1 MNDSLSGFVPEM
13 FAGKTVLISGG
24 TSGIGLEIARGFS
37 RLGATVIATGSS
49 AEKIAASHNRPQ
61 DNAIHFLQLDVRDTA
76 QVGAL
81 FASLPA
87 LDILVNAAGVARP
100 EAEYE
105 EETFLQVM
113 DVNLNS
119 VMRLSQAAIPLLL
132 QRKGCIVNV
141 ASMLSYLADALVPA
155 YCASKSGVTGL
166 TRSLAHRYGPQGVRI
181 NAVAPGYHKTEMTR
195 PLWSDPDA
203 AEHIRRRTALKRWG
217 EADDL
222 VGAVVFLSSD
232 AAHYITGVTLP
243 VDGGYVS
250 GM

>member
-1 MNDSLSGFVPEM
+1 MRDSLSGYAPGM

-49 AEKIAASHNRPQ
+49 AEKIAACRRQQQ
-61 DNAIHFLQLDVRDTA
+61 DSAIAFRQLDVRDSA
-76 QVGAL
+76 QVGTL
-81 FASLPA
+81 FDSLPA

-105 EETFLQVM
+105 EDTFMQVM

-132 QRKGCIVNV
+132 QREGCIVNV

-195 PLWSDPDA
+195 ALWSDPDA
-203 AEHIRRRTALKRWG
+203 ATHICKRTALKRWG
-217 EADDL
+217 SADDL
-222 VGAVVFLSSD
+222 TGAVIFLCSS
-232 AAHYITGVTLP
+232 AVHYITGVTLP
-243 VDGGYVS
+243 VDVGYIS